1 MQAEPGDPVT
11 ETQGPYRADLTLWN
25 FSDGSGALWQR
36 SQFHLGAQ
44 PSGPVLLNEREAQS
58 KSPGQ
63 SSVRAF
69 LGLPH
74 VAFDI

>member
-1 MQAEPGDPVT
+1 MAGVPDRTSGTPGRY
-11 ETQGPYRADLTLWN
+11 GADLTLWIL
-25 FSDGSGALWQR
+25 SDGSGALRQR
-36 SQFHLGAQ
+36 SQFHLGTQ

-69 LGLPH
+69 LGLPR